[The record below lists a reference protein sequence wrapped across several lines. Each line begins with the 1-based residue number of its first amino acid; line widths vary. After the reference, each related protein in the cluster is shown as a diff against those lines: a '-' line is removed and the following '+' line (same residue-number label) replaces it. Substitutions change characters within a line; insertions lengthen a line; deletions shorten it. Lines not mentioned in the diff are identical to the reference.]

1 MLVQT
6 RWKIAARLTCPQA
19 DRMDGIPS
27 SIPILAAATGGATGA
42 GEWSALVFYILLAL
56 GISFLCSIW
65 EAAMLS
71 TPVSHIELLVQ
82 QGNKA
87 GPIMQSLRQN
97 VEHPI
102 SAILTLNTIAHT
114 VGAAGAGAEATAI
127 FGSEFF
133 GIISAVLT
141 LLILVFSEIIPKTLG
156 AVYAKPLTPF
166 TAYSL
171 RALLWLMRPAVFA
184 FEFVTRSLRP
194 SEEAPTVTRS
204 ELQVMARISAQ
215 EGGIRERENRIV
227 ANLLQLAEV
236 QVETIMTPRTVMLMF
251 QERQTIAEIMQTQA
265 VLPFSRIPV
274 YGESA
279 DDIKGYVLR
288 HEIYKRAAEDEH
300 AVQLRDI
307 ARKLDVV
314 PETNSVAQVLD
325 EFIAKQDHIFL
336 VIDEYGGTAGLI
348 TMEDAVETL
357 LGIEILD
364 EYDPVADLR
373 QLARRRYQGQLDQMR
388 PTDSPGGDPLPTTGK
403 PETGGA
409 E

>member
-1 MLVQT
+1 
-6 RWKIAARLTCPQA
+6 
-19 DRMDGIPS
+19 MDSIPTI
-27 SIPILAAATGGATGA
+27 IPILAVTTGATGA
-42 GEWSALVFYILLAL
+42 GEWSALIFYVVLAL

-87 GPIMQSLRQN
+87 GSIMQGLRQN

-156 AVYAKPLTPF
+156 AVYAKQLTPF

-171 RALLWLMRPAVFA
+171 RALLWILKPAVFA
-184 FEFVTRSLRP
+184 FDFVTRSMRP
-194 SEEAPTVTRS
+194 SEYAPTVTRS
-204 ELQVMARISAQ
+204 ELQVMARISAE
-215 EGGIRERENRIV
+215 EGGIHERENRIV
-227 ANLLQLAEV
+227 ANLLQLADV
-236 QVETIMTPRTVMLMF
+236 QVETVMTPRTVMVLF
-251 QERQTIAEIMQTQA
+251 QEDQTIADIMQTYA
-265 VLPFSRIPV
+265 FLPYSRIPV
-274 YGESA
+274 FGESA

-288 HEIYKRAAEDEH
+288 HEIYKRAAADEH
-300 AVQLRDI
+300 NVKLRDI
-307 ARKLDVV
+307 TRQLDVV
-314 PETNSVAQVLD
+314 PETNSVAQVMD

-348 TMEDAVETL
+348 TMEDTVETL

-364 EYDPVADLR
+364 ESDRVADLR
-373 QLARRRYQGQLDQMR
+373 QVARRRYQTQLDQLR
-388 PTDSPGGDPLPTTGK
+388 RTDAQGDQPESPEPGQ
-403 PETGGA
+403 PE
-409 E
+409 

>member
-1 MLVQT
+1 
-6 RWKIAARLTCPQA
+6 
-19 DRMDGIPS
+19 MDLLIPG
-27 SIPILAAATGGATGA
+27 IPILAAGIGAGGA
-42 GEWSALVFYILLAL
+42 GEWSALIVYVVIAL
-56 GISFLCSIW
+56 GVSFLCSIW

-71 TPVSHIELLVQ
+71 TPVSHIELLVE
-82 QGNKA
+82 QGSKA
-87 GPIMQSLRQN
+87 GLIMQGLRQN

-171 RALLWLMRPAVFA
+171 RALLWVFKPAVFA
-184 FEFVTRSLRP
+184 FEFVTRSMRP
-194 SEEAPTVTRS
+194 SEDAPTVTRS
-204 ELQVMARISAQ
+204 ELQVMARISAE

-227 ANLLQLAEV
+227 ANLLELAEV
-236 QVETIMTPRTVMLMF
+236 QVETIMTPRTVMLLC
-251 QERQTIAEIMQTQA
+251 QADETVGEIMTA
-265 VLPFSRIPV
+265 HPVLPFSRIPV

-279 DDIKGYVLR
+279 DDILGYALR
-288 HEIYKRAAEDEH
+288 HEIYKRAAADEH
-300 AVQLRDI
+300 DVPLRDI
-307 ARKLDVV
+307 LRELQVV

-348 TMEDAVETL
+348 TLEDAVETL

-364 EYDPVADLR
+364 ESDSVADLR
-373 QLARRRYQGQLDQMR
+373 LLARRRYQSQLD
-388 PTDSPGGDPLPTTGK
+388 SPLAQDAADL
-403 PETGGA
+403 E
-409 E
+409 

>member
-1 MLVQT
+1 
-6 RWKIAARLTCPQA
+6 
-19 DRMDGIPS
+19 MDLLIPG
-27 SIPILAAATGGATGA
+27 IPILAAGIGAGGA
-42 GEWSALVFYILLAL
+42 GEWSALIVYVVIAL
-56 GISFLCSIW
+56 GVSFLCSIW

-71 TPVSHIELLVQ
+71 TPVSHIELLVE
-82 QGNKA
+82 QGSKA
-87 GPIMQSLRQN
+87 GLIMQGLRQN

-171 RALLWLMRPAVFA
+171 RALLWVFKPAVFA
-184 FEFVTRSLRP
+184 FEFVTRSMRP
-194 SEEAPTVTRS
+194 SEDAPTVTRS
-204 ELQVMARISAQ
+204 ELQVMARISAE

-227 ANLLQLAEV
+227 ANLLELAEV
-236 QVETIMTPRTVMLMF
+236 QVETIMTPRTVMLLC
-251 QERQTIAEIMQTQA
+251 QADETVGEIMA
-265 VLPFSRIPV
+265 AHPVLPFSRIPV

-279 DDIKGYVLR
+279 DDILGYALR
-288 HEIYKRAAEDEH
+288 HEIYKRAAADEH
-300 AVQLRDI
+300 DVPLRDI
-307 ARKLDVV
+307 LRELQVV

-348 TMEDAVETL
+348 TLEDAVETL

-364 EYDPVADLR
+364 ESDSVADLR
-373 QLARRRYQGQLDQMR
+373 LLARRRYQSQLD
-388 PTDSPGGDPLPTTGK
+388 SPLAQDAADL
-403 PETGGA
+403 E
-409 E
+409 

>member
-1 MLVQT
+1 
-6 RWKIAARLTCPQA
+6 
-19 DRMDGIPS
+19 MDGIPS
-27 SIPILAAATGGATGA
+27 FIPILAAATGAQGS
-42 GEWSALVFYILLAL
+42 GEWSALIFFIVLAL

-82 QGNKA
+82 QGSQA
-87 GPIMQSLRQN
+87 GAIMQGLRQN

-141 LLILVFSEIIPKTLG
+141 LMILVFSEIIPKTLG

-171 RALLWLMRPAVFA
+171 RALLWLLKPAVFA
-184 FEFVTRSLRP
+184 FEFVTRSMRP
-194 SEEAPTVTRS
+194 SGDAPTVTRS
-204 ELQVMARISAQ
+204 ELQVMARISAE

-227 ANLLQLAEV
+227 ANLLQLADV
-236 QVETIMTPRTVMLMF
+236 QVETIMTPRTVMVMF
-251 QERQTIAEIMQTQA
+251 PASQTIAETIESGA
-265 VLPFSRIPV
+265 ALSFSRIPV
-274 YGESA
+274 YGASA

-288 HEIYKRAAEDEH
+288 HEIYKRAAADEQ
-300 AVQLRDI
+300 AMQLGEI
-307 ARKLDVV
+307 ALDLDVV

-325 EFIAKQDHIFL
+325 DFIARQEHIFL

-364 EYDPVADLR
+364 ESDPVVDLR
-373 QLARRRYQGQLDQMR
+373 LLARRRYQSQLDQQAR
-388 PTDSPGGDPLPTTGK
+388 PGRQ
-403 PETGGA
+403 E
-409 E
+409 

>member
-1 MLVQT
+1 
-6 RWKIAARLTCPQA
+6 
-19 DRMDGIPS
+19 MDLLITTT
-27 SIPILAAATGGATGA
+27 PILAAGTSTAGGT
-42 GEWSALVFYILLAL
+42 GEWGLLVLYVVIAL
-56 GISFLCSIW
+56 GVSFLCSIW

-82 QGNKA
+82 EGSQA
-87 GPIMQSLRQN
+87 GTIMQGLRQN

-156 AVYAKPLTPF
+156 AVYAKQLTPF

-171 RALLWLMRPAVFA
+171 RLLLFVFTPAVFA
-184 FEFVTRSLRP
+184 FEFITRTMRP
-194 SEEAPTVTRS
+194 SEETPTVTRS
-204 ELQVMARISAQ
+204 ELQVMARISAE

-227 ANLLQLAEV
+227 SNLLQLADV
-236 QVETIMTPRTVMLMF
+236 QIETIMTPRTVVLMF
-251 QERQTIAEIMQTQA
+251 QQDLTVGAVMKMHT
-265 VLPFSRIPV
+265 VLPYSRIPL

-279 DDIKGYVLR
+279 DDINGYVLR
-288 HEIYKRAAEDEH
+288 HEIYKRAAADEYD
-300 AVQLRDI
+300 VKMRTI
-307 ARKLDVV
+307 ARGLHAV

-348 TMEDAVETL
+348 TLEDTVETL

-364 EYDPVADLR
+364 ESDRVADLR
-373 QLARRRYQGQLDQMR
+373 QLAQRRYQRQLDLLEQP
-388 PTDSPGGDPLPTTGK
+388 PTDPEPPADPHADGD
-403 PETGGA
+403 E
-409 E
+409 

>member
-1 MLVQT
+1 
-6 RWKIAARLTCPQA
+6 
-19 DRMDGIPS
+19 MDTIFTG
-27 SIPILAAATGGATGA
+27 IPILAVGTGTGGA
-42 GEWSALVFYILLAL
+42 GEWGALVFYVVIAL

-82 QGNKA
+82 QGSRA
-87 GPIMQSLRQN
+87 GLIMQGLRQN

-102 SAILTLNTIAHT
+102 AAILTLNTIAHT

-171 RALLWLMRPAVFA
+171 RALLWVLRPAVFV
-184 FEFVTRSLRP
+184 FEFVTQSMRP
-194 SEEAPTVTRS
+194 NEEPPTVTRS
-204 ELQVMARISAQ
+204 ELQVMARISAA
-215 EGGIRERENRIV
+215 EGGIKERENRIV

-236 QVETIMTPRTVMLMF
+236 QVETIMTPRTVVVMF
-251 QERQTIAEIMQTQA
+251 QEDQSIGGVMQSYTF
-265 VLPFSRIPV
+265 LPFSRIPV

-279 DDIKGYVLR
+279 DDVKGYVLR
-288 HEIYKRAAEDEH
+288 HEIYKRAAADAH
-300 AVQLRDI
+300 ATKLSEI
-307 ARKLDVV
+307 ALNLDVV

-325 EFIAKQDHIFL
+325 EFIAKQEHIFL

-348 TMEDAVETL
+348 TLEDTVETL

-364 EYDPVADLR
+364 ESDRVADLR
-373 QLARRRYQGQLDQMR
+373 QLARRRYQSQLDLLRQMEGTQTAR
-388 PTDSPGGDPLPTTGK
+388 APLDESAAHGP
-403 PETGGA
+403 A

>member
-1 MLVQT
+1 
-6 RWKIAARLTCPQA
+6 
-19 DRMDGIPS
+19 MDGIPL
-27 SIPILAAATGGATGA
+27 ITPILAVTPGAGGA
-42 GEWSALVFYILLAL
+42 GEWGALIFYVVLAL

-82 QGNKA
+82 QGSKA
-87 GPIMQSLRQN
+87 GAIMQGLRQN

-171 RALLWLMRPAVFA
+171 RALLWVMRPAVFA
-184 FEFVTRSLRP
+184 FEFVTRSMRP
-194 SEEAPTVTRS
+194 SVEAPTVTRS
-204 ELQVMARISAQ
+204 ELQVMARISAE

-227 ANLLQLAEV
+227 ANLLQLADV
-236 QVETIMTPRTVMLMF
+236 QVETIMTPRTVMVMF
-251 QERQTIAEIMQTQA
+251 QEDQTIGEIVQTHD
-265 VLPFSRIPV
+265 VLRFSRIPV

-279 DDIKGYVLR
+279 DDVKGYVLR
-288 HEIYKRAAEDEH
+288 HDIYQRAAADEH
-300 AVQLRDI
+300 DVQLREI
-307 ARKLDVV
+307 TRVLDVV

-364 EYDPVADLR
+364 ESDPIADLR
-373 QLARRRYQGQLDQMR
+373 VLARRRYTGQLDQLQ
-388 PTDSPGGDPLPTTGK
+388 PGESLISDPEPAGDNPEASP
-403 PETGGA
+403 A

>member
-1 MLVQT
+1 MET
-6 RWKIAARLTCPQA
+6 
-19 DRMDGIPS
+19 IPTI
-27 SIPILAAATGGATGA
+27 IPILAVTTGVAGA
-42 GEWSALVFYILLAL
+42 GEWSALIIYVVIAL
-56 GISFLCSIW
+56 GVSFLCSIW

-82 QGNKA
+82 EGDKA
-87 GPIMQSLRQN
+87 GIIMQGLRQN

-114 VGAAGAGAEATAI
+114 VGAAGAGAEANAI
-127 FGSEFF
+127 FGEEFF
-133 GIISAVLT
+133 GIITAVLT
-141 LLILVFSEIIPKTLG
+141 LMILVFSEIIPKTLG

-171 RALLWLMRPAVFA
+171 RALMWVFKPAVFA
-184 FEFVTRSLRP
+184 FDFFTRSMRP

-204 ELQVMARISAQ
+204 ELQVMARISAE
-215 EGGIRERENRIV
+215 EGGIQERENRIV
-227 ANLLQLAEV
+227 ANLLQLADV
-236 QVETIMTPRTVMLMF
+236 QVETIMTPRTVVLMF
-251 QERQTIAEIMQTQA
+251 QEDRTVGEIMQAHTF
-265 VLPFSRIPV
+265 LPFSRIPV

-279 DDIKGYVLR
+279 DDIRGYVLR
-288 HEIYKRAAEDEH
+288 HEIYKRAAADEH
-300 AVQLRDI
+300 DVRLRVI
-307 ARKLDVV
+307 TRKLDVV

-348 TMEDAVETL
+348 TLEDTVETL

-364 EYDPVADLR
+364 ESDREVDLR
-373 QLARRRYQGQLDQMR
+373 QLAHRRYQRQLDLLKQ
-388 PTDSPGGDPLPTTGK
+388 TDLERSGNTPKDPP
-403 PETGGA
+403 PESDHT

>member
-1 MLVQT
+1 MDSFLV
-6 RWKIAARLTCPQA
+6 
-19 DRMDGIPS
+19 G
-27 SIPILAAATGGATGA
+27 IPILAAGTGAGGA
-42 GEWSALVFYILLAL
+42 GEWSALIVYVVIAL
-56 GISFLCSIW
+56 GVSFLCSIW

-71 TPVSHIELLVQ
+71 TPVSHIELLVER
-82 QGNKA
+82 GSKA
-87 GPIMQSLRQN
+87 GVIMQGLRQN

-166 TAYSL
+166 TAHSL
-171 RALLWLMRPAVFA
+171 RALLFLFKPAVFA
-184 FEFVTRSLRP
+184 FEFVTRSMRP
-194 SEEAPTVTRS
+194 SEDAPTVTRS
-204 ELQVMARISAQ
+204 ELQVMARISAE

-227 ANLLQLAEV
+227 ANLLQLADV
-236 QVETIMTPRTVMLMF
+236 QVETIMTPRTVMLSF
-251 QERQTIAEIMQTQA
+251 QANSTVGEIMRA
-265 VLPFSRIPV
+265 HPALPYSRIPAH
-274 YGESA
+274 GESI
-279 DDIKGYVLR
+279 DDIRGYVLR
-288 HEIYKRAAEDEH
+288 HEIFKRAAADEH
-300 AVQLRDI
+300 DAPLNEFLRE
-307 ARKLDVV
+307 LQVV
-314 PETNSVAQVLD
+314 PETISVAQALD

-348 TMEDAVETL
+348 TLEDAVETL

-364 EYDPVADLR
+364 ESDSVADLR
-373 QLARRRYQGQLDQMR
+373 LLARRRYQGQLDA
-388 PTDSPGGDPLPTTGK
+388 PD
-403 PETGGA
+403 A

>member
-1 MLVQT
+1 
-6 RWKIAARLTCPQA
+6 
-19 DRMDGIPS
+19 MDSLIHSG
-27 SIPILAAATGGATGA
+27 IPILAAGSATGGA
-42 GEWSALVFYILLAL
+42 GEWSALIFYIVIAL

-71 TPVSHIELLVQ
+71 TPVSHIELLVE
-82 QGNKA
+82 QGSRA
-87 GPIMQSLRQN
+87 GEIMQGLRQN

-127 FGSEFF
+127 FGSEYF
-133 GIISAVLT
+133 GIISALLT

-166 TAYSL
+166 TAWSL
-171 RALLWLMRPAVFA
+171 RALLILFKPAVFA
-184 FEFVTRSLRP
+184 FEFVTRAMRP
-194 SEEAPTVTRS
+194 DEDAPTVTRS
-204 ELQVMARISAQ
+204 ELQVMARISAE

-236 QVETIMTPRTVMLMF
+236 QVETIMTPRTVMLSF
-251 QERQTIAEIMQTQA
+251 RIDATIGDIMREHP

-279 DDIKGYVLR
+279 DDIHGYVLR
-288 HEIYKRAAEDEH
+288 HEIYKRAAAAEH
-300 AVQLRDI
+300 AVLLQDI
-307 ARKLDVV
+307 ARQLQVV

-325 EFIAKQDHIFL
+325 EFISKQDHIFL

-348 TMEDAVETL
+348 TLEDAVETL

-364 EYDPVADLR
+364 ESDRVADLR
-373 QLARRRYQGQLDQMR
+373 DLARRRYERQQATPQ
-388 PTDSPGGDPLPTTGK
+388 PLGPAS
-403 PETGGA
+403 A

>member
-1 MLVQT
+1 
-6 RWKIAARLTCPQA
+6 
-19 DRMDGIPS
+19 MDTFFSG
-27 SIPILAAATGGATGA
+27 IPILAAGTGAVGA
-42 GEWSALVFYILLAL
+42 GEWSALIFYVVIAL
-56 GISFLCSIW
+56 GVSFLCSIW

-82 QGNKA
+82 QGSEA
-87 GPIMQSLRQN
+87 GVIMQGLRQN

-156 AVYAKPLTPF
+156 AVYAKQLTPF

-171 RALLWLMRPAVFA
+171 RALLWVFRPAVFA
-184 FEFVTRSLRP
+184 FEFVTRSMRP
-194 SEEAPTVTRS
+194 SEDAPTVTRS
-204 ELQVMARISAQ
+204 ELQVMACISAQ

-236 QVETIMTPRTVMLMF
+236 QVETIMTPRTVMVMF
-251 QERQTIAEIMQTQA
+251 PEDQTVGEIMRSYPF
-265 VLPFSRIPV
+265 LPFSRIPV

-288 HEIYKRAAEDEH
+288 HEIYKRAAADEIG
-300 AVQLRDI
+300 VVLREI
-307 ARKLDVV
+307 ALELDVV

-325 EFIAKQDHIFL
+325 EFIAKQDHLFL

-348 TMEDAVETL
+348 TLEDTVETL

-364 EYDPVADLR
+364 ESDAVADLR
-373 QLARRRYQGQLDQMR
+373 QLARRRYQSQLDLLEQMESAGTAAA
-388 PTDSPGGDPLPTTGK
+388 PSEDSPEPGS
-403 PETGGA
+403 A

>member
-1 MLVQT
+1 MDT
-6 RWKIAARLTCPQA
+6 ILT
-19 DRMDGIPS
+19 G
-27 SIPILAAATGGATGA
+27 IPILAVTTGTGGS
-42 GEWSALVFYILLAL
+42 GEWSALLFYVGMAL
-56 GISFLCSIW
+56 VISFLCSIW

-82 QGNKA
+82 EGKQA
-87 GPIMQSLRQN
+87 GVIMQGLRQN
-97 VEHPI
+97 VEQPI

-114 VGAAGAGAEATAI
+114 VGAFGAGAEATVI
-127 FGSEFF
+127 FGSEFE
-133 GIISAVLT
+133 GLIAVVLT

-171 RALLWLMRPAVFA
+171 RALLWVLRPAVFA
-184 FEFVTRSLRP
+184 FEFVTRSMRP

-204 ELQVMARISAQ
+204 ELQVMARISAE
-215 EGGIRERENRIV
+215 EGGIQERENRVV

-236 QVETIMTPRTVMLMF
+236 QVETIMTPRTVVLMF
-251 QERQTIAEIMQTQA
+251 QEEQTIADVMRTYTF
-265 VLPFSRIPV
+265 LPFSRIPV

-279 DDIKGYVLR
+279 DDVKGYVLR
-288 HEIYKRAAEDEH
+288 HEIYRRAAADEH
-300 AVQLRDI
+300 SVKMCEISRQ
-307 ARKLDVV
+307 LDVV

-348 TMEDAVETL
+348 TLEDTVETL

-364 EYDPVADLR
+364 ESDRVADL
-373 QLARRRYQGQLDQMR
+373 QELARRRYQSQVDLLEEMERSHDAQ
-388 PTDSPGGDPLPTTGK
+388 PVPEDPPNSGT
-403 PETGGA
+403 A

>member
-1 MLVQT
+1 MDA
-6 RWKIAARLTCPQA
+6 ILT
-19 DRMDGIPS
+19 D
-27 SIPILAAATGGATGA
+27 IPILAVGTATGGA
-42 GEWSALVFYILLAL
+42 GEWGALIAFVVMAL

-82 QGNKA
+82 QGSRA
-87 GPIMQSLRQN
+87 GLIMQGLRQN

-127 FGSEFF
+127 LGSQFQ
-133 GIISAVLT
+133 GIIFVVLT

-171 RALLWLMRPAVFA
+171 RFLLLAFKPAVFA
-184 FEFVTRSLRP
+184 FDFFTRAMRP
-194 SEEAPTVTRS
+194 SEEPPTVTRS
-204 ELQVMARISAQ
+204 ELQVMARISAE
-215 EGGIRERENRIV
+215 EGGIQDRENRIV

-236 QVETIMTPRTVMLMF
+236 QVETIMTPRTVVMMF
-251 QERQTIAEIMQTQA
+251 QQEQTVGDVMRSYTF
-265 VLPFSRIPV
+265 LPFSRIPI

-279 DDIKGYVLR
+279 DDVKGYVLR
-288 HEIYKRAAEDEH
+288 HEIYRRAAADEH
-300 AVQLRDI
+300 GVKMREI
-307 ARKLDVV
+307 ARQLDVV
-314 PETNSVAQVLD
+314 PETNSVAQVLN
-325 EFIAKQDHIFL
+325 EFIAQQDHIFL

-348 TMEDAVETL
+348 TLEDTVETL

-364 EYDPVADLR
+364 ESDRVADLR
-373 QLARRRYQGQLDQMR
+373 ELARRRYQNQVDLLAQMGR
-388 PTDSPGGDPLPTTGK
+388 EPAPQATAGDK
-403 PETGGA
+403 PDAGGA

>member
-1 MLVQT
+1 M
-6 RWKIAARLTCPQA
+6 IA
-19 DRMDGIPS
+19 G
-27 SIPILAAATGGATGA
+27 IPILAVTTGGVSGS
-42 GEWSALVFYILLAL
+42 GEWGALILYVAVAL
-56 GISFLCSIW
+56 GVSFLCSIW

-82 QGNKA
+82 QGSRA
-87 GPIMQSLRQN
+87 GAIMQRLRQN

-127 FGSEFF
+127 FGSEYF

-171 RALLWLMRPAVFA
+171 QILLFAFRPAVFV
-184 FEFVTRSLRP
+184 FEFVTRSMRP
-194 SEEAPTVTRS
+194 SEDAPTVTRS
-204 ELQVMARISAQ
+204 ELQVMARISAE

-227 ANLLQLAEV
+227 ANLLQLADV
-236 QVETIMTPRTVMLMF
+236 QVETIMTPRTVVQMIQ
-251 QERQTIAEIMQTQA
+251 QETTVGEVINAHKL
-265 VLPFSRIPV
+265 LPYSRIPL

-279 DDIKGYVLR
+279 DDVKGYVLR
-288 HEIYKRAAEDEH
+288 HEIYKRAAADEYQ
-300 AVQLRDI
+300 VKMRDI
-307 ARKLDVV
+307 ALELDVV

-325 EFIAKQDHIFL
+325 QFIAEQDHIFL

-348 TMEDAVETL
+348 TLEDTVETL

-364 EYDPVADLR
+364 ESDRVADLR
-373 QLARRRYQGQLDQMR
+373 QLARRRYQAQLELLQA
-388 PTDSPGGDPLPTTGK
+388 
-403 PETGGA
+403 TGGA
-409 E
+409 LPPAADAPDEPSDQPPH

>member
-1 MLVQT
+1 
-6 RWKIAARLTCPQA
+6 
-19 DRMDGIPS
+19 MDSIPS
-27 SIPILAAATGGATGA
+27 FIPLLAVTTGATGA
-42 GEWSALVFYILLAL
+42 GEWGALIFYVVIAL
-56 GISFLCSIW
+56 GVSFLCSVW

-82 QGNKA
+82 QGSRA
-87 GPIMQSLRQN
+87 GFIMQGLRQN

-133 GIISAVLT
+133 GIISAALT
-141 LLILVFSEIIPKTLG
+141 LMILVFSEIIPKTLG
-156 AVYAKPLTPF
+156 AVYAKALTPF

-171 RALLWLMRPAVFA
+171 RVLLVALKPAVFLS
-184 FEFVTRSLRP
+184 EFVTRSMRP

-204 ELQVMARISAQ
+204 ELQVMARISAE
-215 EGGIRERENRIV
+215 EGGIQERENRIV
-227 ANLLQLAEV
+227 ANLLQLADV
-236 QVETIMTPRTVMLMF
+236 QVETIMTPRTVMVTL
-251 QERQTIAEIMQTQA
+251 QEDDTVGDVMRSHAI
-265 VLPFSRIPV
+265 LPFSRLPI

-288 HEIYKRAAEDEH
+288 HELYIRAAAGEH
-300 AVQLRDI
+300 EVKLREI
-307 ARKLDVV
+307 ARRLEVV
-314 PETNSVAQVLD
+314 PETNSVADVLD
-325 EFIAKQDHIFL
+325 AFIAKQDHIFL

-364 EYDPVADLR
+364 ESDPVPDLR
-373 QLARRRYQGQLDQMR
+373 ELARRRYESQLLPQD
-388 PTDSPGGDPLPTTGK
+388 DSLPEASAPDPDTPAAGR
-403 PETGGA
+403 A

>member
-1 MLVQT
+1 
-6 RWKIAARLTCPQA
+6 
-19 DRMDGIPS
+19 MDSLLHS
-27 SIPILAAATGGATGA
+27 SIPILAAGSGTGGS
-42 GEWSALVFYILLAL
+42 GEWGALIFYVVIAL
-56 GISFLCSIW
+56 GVSFLCSIW

-71 TPVSHIELLVQ
+71 TPVSHIELLVE
-82 QGNKA
+82 QGSKA
-87 GPIMQSLRQN
+87 GAIMQGLRQN

-166 TAYSL
+166 TAWSL
-171 RALLWLMRPAVFA
+171 RALLILFKPAVFA
-184 FEFVTRSLRP
+184 FEFVTRAMRP
-194 SEEAPTVTRS
+194 DEDAPTVTRS
-204 ELQVMARISAQ
+204 ELQVMARISAE

-227 ANLLQLAEV
+227 ANLLELAEV
-236 QVETIMTPRTVMLMF
+236 QVETIMTPRTVMLTF
-251 QERQTIAEIMQTQA
+251 QIDATIGDIMRA
-265 VLPFSRIPV
+265 HPVLPFSRIPV

-279 DDIKGYVLR
+279 DDIRGYVLR
-288 HEIYKRAAEDEH
+288 HEIYKRAAADEH
-300 AVQLRDI
+300 AVPLREI
-307 ARKLDVV
+307 ARQLQVV

-325 EFIAKQDHIFL
+325 KFIARQDHIFL

-348 TMEDAVETL
+348 TLEDTVETL

-364 EYDPVADLR
+364 ESDRVADLR
-373 QLARRRYQGQLDQMR
+373 DLARRRYERQQAA
-388 PTDSPGGDPLPTTGK
+388 PTPRHLA
-403 PETGGA
+403 GA

>member
-1 MLVQT
+1 
-6 RWKIAARLTCPQA
+6 
-19 DRMDGIPS
+19 MDTFFSG
-27 SIPILAAATGGATGA
+27 IPILAAGTGAVGA
-42 GEWSALVFYILLAL
+42 GEWSALIFYVVIAL
-56 GISFLCSIW
+56 GVSFLCSIW

-82 QGNKA
+82 QGSEA
-87 GPIMQSLRQN
+87 GVIMQGLRQN

-156 AVYAKPLTPF
+156 AVYAKQLTPF

-171 RALLWLMRPAVFA
+171 RALLWVFRPAVFA
-184 FEFVTRSLRP
+184 FEFVTRSMRP
-194 SEEAPTVTRS
+194 SEDAPTVTRS

-227 ANLLQLAEV
+227 TNLLQLAEV
-236 QVETIMTPRTVMLMF
+236 QVETVMTPRTVMVMF
-251 QERQTIAEIMQTQA
+251 PEDQTVGEIMRSYPF
-265 VLPFSRIPV
+265 LPFSRIPV

-288 HEIYKRAAEDEH
+288 HEIYKRAAADEIG
-300 AVQLRDI
+300 VMLREI
-307 ARKLDVV
+307 ALKLDVV

-325 EFIAKQDHIFL
+325 EFIAKQDHLFL

-348 TMEDAVETL
+348 TLEDIVETL

-364 EYDPVADLR
+364 ESDAVADLR
-373 QLARRRYQGQLDQMR
+373 QLARRRYQSQLDLLEQMESAGTAAA
-388 PTDSPGGDPLPTTGK
+388 PSEDAPEPGPV
-403 PETGGA
+403 E
-409 E
+409 